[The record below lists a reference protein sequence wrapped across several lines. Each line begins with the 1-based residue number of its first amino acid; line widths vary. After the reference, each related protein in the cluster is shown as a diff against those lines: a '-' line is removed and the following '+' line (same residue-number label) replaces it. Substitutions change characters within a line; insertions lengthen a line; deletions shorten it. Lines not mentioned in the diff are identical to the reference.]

1 MFKGG
6 LWSTLF
12 NYAHFIFILF
22 YGVSQWWKRKR
33 EIWPIVTDHID
44 QGYMKL
50 CVNNNDDIV
59 ILNDLELDANNGE
72 LDIVM
77 SRCIPDSIKATI

>member
-1 MFKGG
+1 MASPNDGREKE
-6 LWSTLF
+6 
-12 NYAHFIFILF
+12 
-22 YGVSQWWKRKR
+22 KRH
-33 EIWPIVTDHID
+33 HIG

-59 ILNDLELDANNGE
+59 ILNDLELDGNHGE

-77 SRCIPDSIKATI
+77 SLCLQCIPDSMEAVI

>member
-1 MFKGG
+1 MNEEKKKKG
-6 LWSTLF
+6 
-12 NYAHFIFILF
+12 
-22 YGVSQWWKRKR
+22 
-33 EIWPIVTDHID
+33 DHID

-59 ILNDLELDANNGE
+59 ILNDLELDGNNGE

>member
-1 MFKGG
+1 M
-6 LWSTLF
+6 
-12 NYAHFIFILF
+12 
-22 YGVSQWWKRKR
+22 
-33 EIWPIVTDHID
+33 VTDHID

-59 ILNDLELDANNGE
+59 ILNDPELDGNNGE

>member
-1 MFKGG
+1 MKYTFQLHTFYSHPFVWRLPIMMEEKKEKGD
-6 LWSTLF
+6 
-12 NYAHFIFILF
+12 Y
-22 YGVSQWWKRKR
+22 
-33 EIWPIVTDHID
+33 ID

-59 ILNDLELDANNGE
+59 ILNDLELDDNHGE

>member
-1 MFKGG
+1 M
-6 LWSTLF
+6 
-12 NYAHFIFILF
+12 
-22 YGVSQWWKRKR
+22 
-33 EIWPIVTDHID
+33 VTDHID

-59 ILNDLELDANNGE
+59 ILNDLELDGNNGE

-77 SRCIPDSIKATI
+77 SLCLQCIPDSMEAMI

>member
-1 MFKGG
+1 MEEKKEKG
-6 LWSTLF
+6 
-12 NYAHFIFILF
+12 
-22 YGVSQWWKRKR
+22 
-33 EIWPIVTDHID
+33 DHID

-59 ILNDLELDANNGE
+59 ILNDPELDGNNGE

>member
-1 MFKGG
+1 MMEEKKEKG
-6 LWSTLF
+6 
-12 NYAHFIFILF
+12 
-22 YGVSQWWKRKR
+22 
-33 EIWPIVTDHID
+33 DHID

-59 ILNDLELDANNGE
+59 ILNDLELDGNNGE

>member
-1 MFKGG
+1 MMEEKKEKG
-6 LWSTLF
+6 
-12 NYAHFIFILF
+12 
-22 YGVSQWWKRKR
+22 
-33 EIWPIVTDHID
+33 DHID

-59 ILNDLELDANNGE
+59 ILNDLELVDNHCE

-77 SRCIPDSIKATI
+77 SLCLQCNPDSMEAVI

>member
-1 MFKGG
+1 MMEEKKG
-6 LWSTLF
+6 
-12 NYAHFIFILF
+12 NM
-22 YGVSQWWKRKR
+22 
-33 EIWPIVTDHID
+33 VTDHID

-59 ILNDLELDANNGE
+59 ILNDLELDDNHGE

-77 SRCIPDSIKATI
+77 SLCLQCIPDSMEAMI